1 MKTSKFRYWI
11 LAARPKTLPASLTP
25 VIVGCTIAYFYRSF
39 KLIPAIIC
47 FVFALLAQII
57 SNYLNDYFDFK
68 KGADRADRL
77 GPERAVAKGW
87 IKPEEMLRMAVIF
100 GILSLI
106 IGLAL
111 IYYAGWK
118 LIFVG
123 IAVGL
128 GAYAYSSGPYPL
140 AYHRLGDVCVVVFYG
155 IIPVGFTC
163 YVQTLDWNTAVTISG
178 LALGLVSTN
187 ILVANNYRDREQD
200 KISDKNTSIV
210 IFGEIFG
217 RWFYLC
223 NGLAVIALCFVF
235 ISLDMTWTAFLPC
248 LYLLP
253 HILTWR
259 EMCRIRQGKELNRI
273 LVMSARNT
281 VIFGLLLSA
290 GILLDA

>member
-25 VIVGCTIAYFYRSF
+25 VVVGCKLAYFYHSF
-39 KLIPAIIC
+39 NLIPAIIC
-47 FVFALLAQII
+47 LVFALLAQII

-87 IKPEEMLRMAVIF
+87 IKPEEMLRMAIVL
-100 GILSLI
+100 GILALI
-106 IGLAL
+106 IGLVL

-118 LIFVG
+118 LIFIG

-140 AYHRLGDVCVVVFYG
+140 AYHGLGDVCVVVFYG
-155 IIPVGFTC
+155 IVPVGFTC
-163 YVQTLDWNTAVTISG
+163 YVQALDWNTAVTVSG

-187 ILVANNYRDREQD
+187 ILVSNNYRDREQD
-200 KISDKNTSIV
+200 KISGKNTSIV
-210 IFGEIFG
+210 IFGEVFG
-217 RWFYLC
+217 RWLYLC
-223 NGLAVIALCFVF
+223 NGLAAIALCFIF
-235 ISLDMTWTAFLPC
+235 IYLDMKWASILPC
-248 LYLLP
+248 LYLIP
-253 HILTWR
+253 HIMTWR

-273 LVMSARNT
+273 LAISARNT
-281 VIFGLLLSA
+281 IIFGLLLSA
-290 GILLDA
+290 GILLSW